1 MSFSQMELNGLN
13 LAVSMFNDTK
23 YTRDN
28 MHVSF
33 KMEKITLDDTRQSDR
48 HIRLVFLLNM
58 F

>member
-28 MHVSF
+28 MNVSF
-33 KMEKITLDDTRQSDR
+33 KMEKISLDDTRQSDR
-48 HIRLVFLLNM
+48 HIR
-58 F
+58 

>member
-1 MSFSQMELNGLN
+1 MELNGLN

-28 MHVSF
+28 IHVSF